1 MNKLIQAT
9 FVLCVTLFLSSC
21 AKVETINFNKTNNTK
36 TVKFTFKNGKTKL
49 VNQKFHT
56 GTYNWFEAKCFDEKI
71 IEFKNCPDNKI
82 DFTKVGKMMIA
93 QIENKENNSSVSK
106 KKVLN
111 DLNILSSSEE
121 QSSNSEEQ
129 SSNNEEQSSNNEDE
143 NIFTPAPSEFLFAR

>member
-9 FVLCVTLFLSSC
+9 FVLCITLFLSSC
-21 AKVETINFNKTNNTK
+21 AKMETINFNKTTNTR

-56 GTYNWFEAKCFDEKI
+56 GTYNWFEAKCLDEKI

-106 KKVLN
+106 RKVLN

-121 QSSNSEEQ
+121 QSSN
-129 SSNNEEQSSNNEDE
+129 NEDE
-143 NIFTPAPSEFLFAR
+143 NIFTPAAFEFLFVR

>member
-9 FVLCVTLFLSSC
+9 FVLCITLLLSSC
-21 AKVETINFNKTNNTK
+21 AKMETINFNKTNNTR
-36 TVKFTFKNGKTKL
+36 TVKFTYKNGKTIL

-93 QIENKENNSSVSK
+93 QIENKENNSSVNK

-111 DLNILSSSEE
+111 NLNILS
-121 QSSNSEEQ
+121 NS
-129 SSNNEEQSSNNEDE
+129 EEQSSNNEDE
-143 NIFTPAPSEFLFAR
+143 NIFTTAASEFLLAR

>member
-21 AKVETINFNKTNNTK
+21 AKMETINFNKTNNTK